1 VRFQIFGALTQND
14 VRCVARYICPIAVPV
29 ALAQR
34 LSFVFTTDHIFE
46 RFTAIPDDRAAY
58 NLSALGP
65 RRSLMDLR
73 RLHACL
79 THIKAWRHVSRTEVA
94 DIFRAVARGE
104 RAALLPE
111 ELRGGLLDEGQYAV
125 QADRSLI
132 GAAQLREVLRRVALL
147 VAGRTAEVGEPDLPG
162 DEYWEARS
170 GARRARFSAEMSGF
184 VAAMDAAAS
193 ERATFLALI
202 TRSRRL
208 DARSAPPAGPL
219 PPSVPHVG
227 GAAAEMVQR
236 HAGYGAPARAV
247 PPGGARSGEPEVPE
261 GFRGGTV
268 ALDSEANR
276 RALAV
281 DAQVLKAF
289 REVLDPPR
297 PVPCRRV
304 GGADEAARRQPP
316 SREEIAARLV
326 LPQPT
331 FCPTLEW
338 FPGALSDSVRRRV
351 MPGVRYPPVTSS
363 IGLSR
368 ARLDARIA
376 EYQIKVPETSPPRK
390 ATLPRATARRGAT
403 QH

>member
-1 VRFQIFGALTQND
+1 MRFQILGALTQND
-14 VRCVARYICPIAVPV
+14 VRCLARCICPTAVPV

-34 LSFVFTTDHIFE
+34 LSFAFTTDHLFQ

-236 HAGYGAPARAV
+236 HAGVRRARAGGAAWRRAKRRAGGSGGLSGGVQWRWTRRRTAGRSPSTPKSSRPFARCSTRPAQCRAAASGALTRRRGGSRRRARRSQRGSSSRSPRSARRSSGSPARSPTAC
-247 PPGGARSGEPEVPE
+247 G
-261 GFRGGTV
+261 
-268 ALDSEANR
+268 
-276 RALAV
+276 
-281 DAQVLKAF
+281 DA
-289 REVLDPPR
+289 
-297 PVPCRRV
+297 
-304 GGADEAARRQPP
+304 
-316 SREEIAARLV
+316 
-326 LPQPT
+326 
-331 FCPTLEW
+331 
-338 FPGALSDSVRRRV
+338 
-351 MPGVRYPPVTSS
+351 
-363 IGLSR
+363 
-368 ARLDARIA
+368 
-376 EYQIKVPETSPPRK
+376 
-390 ATLPRATARRGAT
+390 
-403 QH
+403 